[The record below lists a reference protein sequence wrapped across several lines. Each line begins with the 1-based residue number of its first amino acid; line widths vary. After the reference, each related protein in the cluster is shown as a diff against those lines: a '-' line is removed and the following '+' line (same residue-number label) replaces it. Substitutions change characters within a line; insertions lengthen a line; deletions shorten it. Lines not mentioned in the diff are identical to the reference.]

1 MTALRLTHVLLLA
14 FFASFS
20 SLKGQTQADATTG
33 LNGLAGMPL
42 AIDIGSRPV
51 SRDATA
57 SRMAT
62 FADAKGYM
70 IGGGNI
76 NDNTQMLAF
85 EYINKV
91 RASSLSPSFNDELMK
106 GLGIA
111 MASSVLWNVDYFKE
125 SVE

>member
-62 FADAKGYM
+62 FADAKGCM

-76 NDNTQMLAF
+76 NDKTQKLAF
-85 EYINKV
+85 EYINNV
-91 RASSLSPSFNDELMK
+91 LASSLSPSFNDELMK

-125 SVE
+125 SDE

>member
-1 MTALRLTHVLLLA
+1 MTALRLTLVLLLA

-33 LNGLAGMPL
+33 LNGLAGMPM

-51 SRDATA
+51 SRDAPA
-57 SRMAT
+57 SGMAT

-76 NDNTQMLAF
+76 N
-85 EYINKV
+85 
-91 RASSLSPSFNDELMK
+91 
-106 GLGIA
+106 GI
-111 MASSVLWNVDYFKE
+111 SKRLLLLLNI
-125 SVE
+125 

>member
-1 MTALRLTHVLLLA
+1 MTALRLTLVLLLV
-14 FFASFS
+14 FFVSFS

-51 SRDATA
+51 SRDAPA
-57 SRMAT
+57 SGMAT

-76 NDNTQMLAF
+76 NDNTQKLAS
-85 EYINKV
+85 EYINIMYGLQ
-91 RASSLSPSFNDELMK
+91 ACLHLLM
-106 GLGIA
+106 
-111 MASSVLWNVDYFKE
+111 MN
-125 SVE
+125 

>member
-1 MTALRLTHVLLLA
+1 MTALRLTLVLLLA
-14 FFASFS
+14 FFVSFS
-20 SLKGQTQADATTG
+20 SLKGQNQADATTG

-76 NDNTQMLAF
+76 NDNT
-85 EYINKV
+85 
-91 RASSLSPSFNDELMK
+91 
-106 GLGIA
+106 
-111 MASSVLWNVDYFKE
+111 
-125 SVE
+125 

>member
-1 MTALRLTHVLLLA
+1 MTALRLTLVLLLA

-33 LNGLAGMPL
+33 LNGLAGMPM

-51 SRDATA
+51 SRDAPA
-57 SRMAT
+57 SGMAT

-70 IGGGNI
+70 IGGGNFK
-76 NDNTQMLAF
+76 DNTQKLVF
-85 EYINKV
+85 EYINNV

-106 GLGIA
+106 DLGIA

-125 SVE
+125 SDE

>member
-51 SRDATA
+51 SRDATS

-62 FADAKGYM
+62 FADAKVYM
-70 IGGGNI
+70 IDGGNI
-76 NDNTQMLAF
+76 NDNTQ
-85 EYINKV
+85 
-91 RASSLSPSFNDELMK
+91 
-106 GLGIA
+106 
-111 MASSVLWNVDYFKE
+111 
-125 SVE
+125 

>member
-1 MTALRLTHVLLLA
+1 MTALRLTLVLLLA

-76 NDNTQMLAF
+76 NDKTQKLAF
-85 EYINKV
+85 EYINNV
-91 RASSLSPSFNDELMK
+91 RASSLSPSSNDELMK

-111 MASSVLWNVDYFKE
+111 MASSVLWNVDYFTE
-125 SVE
+125 SDE

>member
-1 MTALRLTHVLLLA
+1 MTALRLTLVLLLV
-14 FFASFS
+14 FFVSFS

-51 SRDATA
+51 SRDAPA
-57 SRMAT
+57 SGMAT

-76 NDNTQMLAF
+76 NDNTQKLAF
-85 EYINKV
+85 ASEYINIMYGLQ
-91 RASSLSPSFNDELMK
+91 ACPHLLM
-106 GLGIA
+106 
-111 MASSVLWNVDYFKE
+111 MN
-125 SVE
+125 